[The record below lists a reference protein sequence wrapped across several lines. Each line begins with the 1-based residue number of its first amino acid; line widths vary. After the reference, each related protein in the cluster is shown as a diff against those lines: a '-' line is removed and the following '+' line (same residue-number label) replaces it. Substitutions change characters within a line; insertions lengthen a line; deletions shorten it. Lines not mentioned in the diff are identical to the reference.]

1 MIHAVELEVG
11 GRLLRLE
18 TGRMAKQA
26 DGAVLATY
34 ADTVILATA
43 VSAKTMKPDIDFL
56 PLTVN
61 YQEKA
66 YAAGKIPGGYFRREG
81 APSEK
86 EVLTSR
92 LIDRPIRPLMP
103 EGYYCETQ
111 IIVSVLSVDQTMS
124 SDIIGIVGASA
135 AMAISDIPCDG
146 PLAAVRIGRING
158 AFIVNPDQRQLES
171 SELNLVVAGTKSA
184 VLMVEAGA
192 NGLSEDTMIDA
203 IELAHQEIQKIVDK
217 ITELCQ
223 KAGRTKRVVEVE
235 VHDTEIEQAVRSLAA
250 PKIGEAMYIPG
261 KSERQERF
269 DQIRDE
275 AVQVVGGDD
284 EERKAQVKKIFH
296 NVEYSEVRRMILTK
310 KLVPMDV
317 DSRIFVLSPVKR
329 VSCHEPMGPPCLP
342 EEKRKRWPWSRLGLP
357 MMSNGLMRW
366 KVNILERLCCI
377 IIFPRSV
384 WGKRSRFG
392 PLGVVKWGTAN

>member
-171 SELNLVVAGTKSA
+171 SELNLVVA
-184 VLMVEAGA
+184 
-192 NGLSEDTMIDA
+192 
-203 IELAHQEIQKIVDK
+203 
-217 ITELCQ
+217 
-223 KAGRTKRVVEVE
+223 
-235 VHDTEIEQAVRSLAA
+235 
-250 PKIGEAMYIPG
+250 
-261 KSERQERF
+261 
-269 DQIRDE
+269 
-275 AVQVVGGDD
+275 
-284 EERKAQVKKIFH
+284 
-296 NVEYSEVRRMILTK
+296 
-310 KLVPMDV
+310 
-317 DSRIFVLSPVKR
+317 
-329 VSCHEPMGPPCLP
+329 
-342 EEKRKRWPWSRLGLP
+342 
-357 MMSNGLMRW
+357 
-366 KVNILERLCCI
+366 
-377 IIFPRSV
+377 
-384 WGKRSRFG
+384 
-392 PLGVVKWGTAN
+392 